1 MKKLT
6 GINWTIS
13 FLIMI
18 ICCLL
23 TGTVHSDPFATSFS
37 DKPEHAVLLII
48 DGLSYK
54 VWDKMELPILDKM
67 AADGALVEKNYLP
80 PAAHPTTGVY
90 REIHSGSIPNPIMM
104 AGTVFI
110 TRETKYLQECFY
122 PEKTTAFVTNSLAY
136 ETISYKYHY
145 TYQKNGK
152 DSDAVEMA
160 LEFIRLGKPS
170 FMRVHLQDS
179 GGAGAGSM
187 RAGKNKDWRWNI
199 WADNSPYRVT
209 VARADNLVGEFI
221 NGLEKLGVLDKT
233 VLIVMGDHGQ
243 NDTGWHPHEF
253 LDSSITTIV
262 LWGAGIKKGVKL
274 PYSEQIDVVPTI
286 CELMDVEPPE
296 TSRGRVIA
304 KALTNFTNEIP
315 PRKKNIIEL
324 NELLIEYRK
333 KMADTAFM
341 LEKMSSGNQGNLFSR
356 LNREVRERFYD
367 INKFSEWPRF
377 KTIEELLENNHDVMK
392 NLDEIMDEI
401 RNVK

>member
-1 MKKLT
+1 MKKLS
-6 GINWTIS
+6 GMNWIIS
-13 FLIMI
+13 FFIMI

-23 TGTVHSDPFATSFS
+23 SGIVHTDPFATSFS

-54 VWDKMELPILDKM
+54 VWDKMELSVLEKM
-67 AADGALVEKNYLP
+67 AVGGALVEKNYLP
-80 PAAHPTTGVY
+80 PAAHPTTGAY
-90 REIHSGSIPNPIMM
+90 RELHSGSIPNPILM

-110 TRETKYLQECFY
+110 TKETRYLQECFY
-122 PEKTTAFVTNSLAY
+122 PGKTTAFVTNSLAY

-145 TYQKNGK
+145 TYQKRGR

-160 LEFIRLGKPS
+160 LEFMKLGKPS

-179 GGAGAGSM
+179 GGAGSGSM
-187 RAGKNKDWRWNI
+187 RAGKDKNWRWNI

-209 VARADNLVGEFI
+209 VNRADSLVGEFI
-221 NGLEKLGVLDKT
+221 KGLEKQGILDKT

-243 NDTGWHPHEF
+243 NDTGWHPLEY
-253 LDSSITTIV
+253 LDSSITSIV
-262 LWGAGIKKGVKL
+262 LWGAGIKKGVKI

-296 TSRGRVIA
+296 TSQGRIIA
-304 KALTNFTNEIP
+304 EAFINFTKKIT
-315 PRKKNIIEL
+315 PRRKNIKEL

-333 KMADTAFM
+333 KMSETAYM
-341 LEKMSSGNQGNLFSR
+341 LEKMTSGNQGNLFSK
-356 LNREVRERFYD
+356 LNREIRERFYD
-367 INKFSEWPRF
+367 INRFSEWPRF
-377 KTIEELLENNHDVMK
+377 QTVEELLENNRNVMK

-401 RNVK
+401 RSEQ